1 MRTQGILFQGLY
13 FSTKAE
19 GSFLKEE
26 FSYCKEL
33 QTETGHYI
41 DVTYF
46 LLYALCKNPKIR
58 KMLEIMEKDWKEY
71 ILSSAEKSI
80 YQRGAFWEY
89 LDKGESEN
97 AQILLGLL
105 EEIRNCHTSRAE
117 KSWIAFAYL
126 FHKSIGVEYS
136 FLEGEKLVSFEKICS
151 VAEKYQEIPFL
162 PSAYICAA
170 FFWAESQ
177 NIEIQRNGTYDFL
190 YPCLKEGRKIW
201 EREKSL

>member
-89 LDKGESEN
+89 LDKGEREN

-126 FHKSIGVEYS
+126 FHKSIGEEYS

>member
-58 KMLEIMEKDWKEY
+58 KMLETMEKDWKRIY
-71 ILSSAEKSI
+71 FISSKKKVFIKEVHS
-80 YQRGAFWEY
+80 G
-89 LDKGESEN
+89 
-97 AQILLGLL
+97 
-105 EEIRNCHTSRAE
+105 
-117 KSWIAFAYL
+117 
-126 FHKSIGVEYS
+126 
-136 FLEGEKLVSFEKICS
+136 
-151 VAEKYQEIPFL
+151 
-162 PSAYICAA
+162 
-170 FFWAESQ
+170 
-177 NIEIQRNGTYDFL
+177 NI
-190 YPCLKEGRKIW
+190 
-201 EREKSL
+201 

>member
-1 MRTQGILFQGLY
+1 MSNTEHLLSKINVQYQS
-13 FSTKAE
+13 FSKGQKKLAAYIKENYDKAA
-19 GSFLKEE
+19 FLTAAKLGKTAV
-26 FSYCKEL
+26 SYTHL
-33 QTETGHYI
+33 
-41 DVTYF
+41 
-46 LLYALCKNPKIR
+46 KIR

-89 LDKGESEN
+89 LDKGEREN

-190 YPCLKEGRKIW
+190 YPCLKRCV
-201 EREKSL
+201 